1 MLYITKYL
9 IVKFFEKV
17 KCFRSFRTQ
26 VPKDFSN
33 ATSWTRYDFIIQC
46 ASVRQHMLYELTL
59 TLSRVQK
66 CPEKMGGNL
75 DGQMPDTGMLEGG
88 RQGGVR
94 LPPDFG
100 PALTVAPQIFGP
112 TL

>member
-1 MLYITKYL
+1 MSKL
-9 IVKFFEKV
+9 
-17 KCFRSFRTQ
+17 
-26 VPKDFSN
+26 PKDFSN

-75 DGQMPDTGMLEGG
+75 DGQIADRDVGS
-88 RQGGVR
+88 GVR
-94 LPPDFG
+94 RG
-100 PALTVAPQIFGP
+100 GEHCALNRVLCGHFLGIKMLQ
-112 TL
+112 